1 MRSLVHSV
9 VLIVLIRSA
18 ATVVMVHAQA
28 PLFRSGIELLEV
40 DASVVSS
47 STGTLVTGLQAGDF
61 TVLVDGKP
69 RQVVSAEYVSDL
81 FQRAGRP
88 NDAPD
93 ASISTNQDH
102 RRGRLIVLALDQNN
116 MTIGRVRAMSSA
128 AGRFIDGLDPA
139 DQVALY
145 GFPMP
150 GPAVD
155 FTTDHEAVKRELG
168 ALRGYTSADRLQF
181 NIADHEA
188 FLFDLRAEPM
198 QMAAVLTR
206 LCGGQDAATRVTC
219 EGEVAEEARQVA
231 QGIRMRTAESVS
243 ALSALL
249 THLRDI
255 PGAKTMVLMSDG
267 LNLEVVDQ
275 DAGAIARLAA
285 AARTAMRVMIFERDN
300 WSAADRFAPPS
311 TLRDRVMREGG
322 LEELASQSGGALFR
336 VVASPAPIFARIA
349 SEMAGHYLL
358 GVEALPADRDGRRHD
373 IRVRTGRGDVDVRSR
388 QEFQYRASN
397 EDPVERATLAARV
410 LRSRM
415 PATDLPMRVTT
426 YCYQDAGGTA
436 PRVVIAAEIEPATA
450 GAADVSMAYAFYDT
464 SGKAV
469 AAGEERKVFTNSN
482 ERPLHYAASLI
493 LKPGTYRLRVAAIDA
508 AGLAGSVDREVQ
520 VWSVSAQRL
529 ALGDLMVAGDG
540 DSRDEHTIRPSV
552 LPTARGNGQIRAM
565 TEVYSNAPGLL
576 EHVSVAFEVA
586 RDPDGPALRSGMAG
600 YYVRPSGMSA
610 QASGG
615 ISVDALSQG
624 NYVLRAIVREGDKTV
639 GKLVRP
645 FVLTPASLP

>member
-47 STGTLVTGLQAGDF
+47 TTGTLVTDLQAGDF

-188 FLFDLRAEPM
+188 FLFDLRAEIC
-198 QMAAVLTR
+198 LR
-206 LCGGQDAATRVTC
+206 R
-219 EGEVAEEARQVA
+219 RKS
-231 QGIRMRTAESVS
+231 RT
-243 ALSALL
+243 
-249 THLRDI
+249 TYDTKDRH
-255 PGAKTMVLMSDG
+255 
-267 LNLEVVDQ
+267 
-275 DAGAIARLAA
+275 ARL
-285 AARTAMRVMIFERDN
+285 DN
-300 WSAADRFAPPS
+300 VFA
-311 TLRDRVMREGG
+311 
-322 LEELASQSGGALFR
+322 
-336 VVASPAPIFARIA
+336 VV
-349 SEMAGHYLL
+349 
-358 GVEALPADRDGRRHD
+358 
-373 IRVRTGRGDVDVRSR
+373 RVRTGSKQRRDRLGLTRR
-388 QEFQYRASN
+388 Q
-397 EDPVERATLAARV
+397 
-410 LRSRM
+410 
-415 PATDLPMRVTT
+415 
-426 YCYQDAGGTA
+426 
-436 PRVVIAAEIEPATA
+436 A
-450 GAADVSMAYAFYDT
+450 GAAARRHDRRQAPRAICVPGRDDLGNHPSHRGADHVGIADAERIHEAY
-464 SGKAV
+464 GIRRHLV
-469 AAGEERKVFTNSN
+469 ECVG
-482 ERPLHYAASLI
+482 
-493 LKPGTYRLRVAAIDA
+493 G
-508 AGLAGSVDREVQ
+508 VDRF
-520 VWSVSAQRL
+520 
-529 ALGDLMVAGDG
+529 
-540 DSRDEHTIRPSV
+540 PS
-552 LPTARGNGQIRAM
+552 
-565 TEVYSNAPGLL
+565 
-576 EHVSVAFEVA
+576 
-586 RDPDGPALRSGMAG
+586 
-600 YYVRPSGMSA
+600 
-610 QASGG
+610 
-615 ISVDALSQG
+615 
-624 NYVLRAIVREGDKTV
+624 
-639 GKLVRP
+639 
-645 FVLTPASLP
+645 